1 MEPAQSII
9 DKLGGPA
16 AVAAMAKVHRTR
28 PYGWLK
34 TGIIPLQHI
43 PKLVAAARAKR
54 IKLSTDD
61 FMPREAA

>member
-9 DKLGGPA
+9 EKLGGPA
-16 AVAAMAKVHRTR
+16 AVAEIARVHRTR

-34 TGIIPLQHI
+34 TGIIPLRHI
-43 PKLVAAARAKR
+43 PKLVAAAKARR

-61 FMPREAA
+61 FMAREAA